1 MGENRST
8 AQGHHEKSLRHLQ
21 NGRTPL
27 ATLSKPP
34 LLKRSGGAPAAE
46 NSFLLKP
53 GVSNPV
59 GPDSKKSFCRT
70 GGPVPFL
77 QLN

>member
-1 MGENRST
+1 MVTMR
-8 AQGHHEKSLRHLQ
+8 KVLRRLQ

-27 ATLSKPP
+27 ATLRKPP
-34 LLKRSGGAPAAE
+34 LFEKRGGARAAE